1 MITHTVQAK
10 NAIRW
15 IDSLKGGKKGF
26 KKGVNALGTFTDDE
40 SIDRVDNGYP
50 QNYCCLGVAC
60 RVFGIEPDY
69 WSASYE
75 ESLVDKLG
83 LNDNEGTFFD
93 PQTNCFVEREGV
105 SRIVEMND
113 ELFEEDETFT
123 NVRAFILKHLDVIFV
138 PPVAKKL
145 KEHYGK

>member
-10 NAIRW
+10 NAIKW

-26 KKGVNALGTFTDDE
+26 KKGVFALGSNEPEDG
-40 SIDRVDNGYP
+40 GYP

-60 RVFGIEPDY
+60 RVFDIEPTY
-69 WSASYE
+69 WTNE
-75 ESLVDKLG
+75 TEPSLVGKLG
-83 LNDNEGTFFD
+83 LNDDEGTFFD
-93 PQTNCFVEREGV
+93 HQTNRFVDREGV
-105 SRIVEMND
+105 NRIVDMND
-113 ELFEEDETFT
+113 ELFDEDETFT

>member
-26 KKGVNALGTFTDDE
+26 KKGVNALGVTDE
-40 SIDRVDNGYP
+40 SINGYP

-60 RVFGIEPDY
+60 RVLNIEPDY
-69 WSASYE
+69 WSACYE

-83 LNDNEGTFFD
+83 LNDDEGTFFD
-93 PQTNCFVEREGV
+93 HQTNEIVKFREVE
-105 SRIVEMND
+105 SLVEMND

-145 KEHYGK
+145 KEHYRK

>member
-1 MITHTVQAK
+1 MITHTAQAK
-10 NAIRW
+10 SAVKW

-26 KKGVNALGTFTDDE
+26 KKGVYALG
-40 SIDRVDNGYP
+40 DNEEGGYP
-50 QNYCCLGVAC
+50 TEYCCLGVAC
-60 RVFGIEPDY
+60 RVLNIEPTY
-69 WSASYE
+69 WANE
-75 ESLVDKLG
+75 TEPSLVGKLG
-83 LNDNEGTFFD
+83 LNDEHGTFLD
-93 PQTNCFVEREGV
+93 YQIREGV
-105 SRIVEMND
+105 GRIVDMND